1 MGCLSRLILWIIRA
15 VAIIALLL
23 CILGAIFM
31 PSERVKF
38 IIGGVV
44 ALAIGSATAR
54 KTDKIKSN
62 YNGKCSK
69 CGASLANAGFRYIF
83 FRNAPTADAKRLLW
97 KRCIFP
103 IRTALRTKIYNRRYA
118 GYLAAADCLNFY
130 AGENYVWRKRKKV

>member
-69 CGASLANAGFRYIF
+69 CGASLANAGFRYRSNLSTAKINAGGVYLTVDIF
-83 FRNAPTADAKRLLW
+83 PQCPNCGCEKIIVETLDFPNTDSVTDENIQSEIRRLLS
-97 KRCIFP
+97 
-103 IRTALRTKIYNRRYA
+103 
-118 GYLAAADCLNFY
+118 G
-130 AGENYVWRKRKKV
+130 G